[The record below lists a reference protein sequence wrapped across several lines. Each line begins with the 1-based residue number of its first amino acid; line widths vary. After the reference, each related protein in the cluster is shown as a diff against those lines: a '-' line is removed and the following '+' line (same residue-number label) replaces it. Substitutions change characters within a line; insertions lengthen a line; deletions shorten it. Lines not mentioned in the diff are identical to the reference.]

1 MFFYLLAV
9 VQYAHA
15 DLTLEMVQAD
25 LTAPLVKSIE
35 YAQLDW
41 RCWSNSSR
49 RFIEPL
55 PDNPDI

>member
-1 MFFYLLAV
+1 
-9 VQYAHA
+9 
-15 DLTLEMVQAD
+15 MVQAD